1 VTQPFPDD
9 SIERARRYSAE
20 EKQELERQLDEMSA
34 TEPTAT
40 QPVPSDTDVDL
51 VAKALSGYDGV
62 EFASLPAEDQEC
74 WRGEARAVLDAL
86 ARAGRLR
93 TEASLGEQPHDPSGC
108 HRAGRPHL
116 GPCVDATS
124 FADGDNEA
132 APDSDL
138 VDYLEQV
145 IYARLSVGEGVRGAA
160 RSVVAVLAGRL
171 LPEGAETRDEL
182 LDLMRLLFGLYE
194 TWWHEVGTYDPGH
207 ELVSDG
213 VRLTGI
219 ASLLSAEDSFA
230 MEEACDAIE
239 PHETRIRTL
248 LGAPAPSPSTEET
261 PTDDA

>member
-1 VTQPFPDD
+1 MTQPIP
-9 SIERARRYSAE
+9 
-20 EKQELERQLDEMSA
+20 
-34 TEPTAT
+34 P
-40 QPVPSDTDVDL
+40 TDVDR
-51 VAKALSGYDGV
+51 VAAALKFASTGAYADLALSPY
-62 EFASLPAEDQEC
+62 
-74 WRGEARAVLDAL
+74 RAAGIAVDAL

-93 TEASLGEQPHDPSGC
+93 AQHTFVIGDRAATTMPAFFRQPERRVEGVVTALADDGFVTVEVEQP
-108 HRAGRPHL
+108 
-116 GPCVDATS
+116 DASPMVITAPA
-124 FADGDNEA
+124 ADFVFVE
-132 APDSDL
+132 
-138 VDYLEQV
+138 
-145 IYARLSVGEGVRGAA
+145 
-160 RSVVAVLAGRL
+160 RSSRL

-261 PTDDA
+261 PRNDTA